1 MGWIHTSFC
10 MGEGFADA
18 ITLFFFRVGFEQ
30 ISL

>member
-18 ITLFFFRVGFEQ
+18 ITFFFSELDLSR
-30 ISL
+30 